1 MVERGFISH
10 EDDSLDM
17 TEGVF
22 RDLMV
27 DRVEVFQQIKVSMNM
42 KTNVPEPYQAEVGE
56 ELMKEGLPVGLS
68 DSQVSFN

>member
-1 MVERGFISH
+1 
-10 EDDSLDM
+10 M